1 LAENRFY
8 VARPENQEGE
18 VNYKV
23 EKIEGV
29 GAKFAAMLG
38 KAGIRNTKQLLDKAA
53 TRKGR
58 KELATATGVDE
69 QLILK
74 WANMSD
80 LMRIKGVGEEF
91 SELLEKA
98 GVDTVKELAKRRPDN
113 LRQAMV
119 DANTKRKMVRQLPS
133 VAQLE
138 SWVKQAKEMPSVMTY

>member
-1 LAENRFY
+1 M
-8 VARPENQEGE
+8 
-18 VNYKV
+18 NYKV

-29 GAKFAAMLG
+29 GPKYAAMLE
-38 KAGIRNTKQLLDKAA
+38 KAGVKSTKQLLDKAA

-69 QLILK
+69 TLILK

-113 LRQAMV
+113 LRQAMA

-138 SWVKQAKEMPSVMTY
+138 NWVKQAKEMPAVMTY